1 MLLLQPS
8 FGCENRR
15 IRLATEWS
23 RDGVVRASITLLHQ
37 GLPGTLVS
45 VTAIGHSP
53 PFDGCPFLVVVPCL
67 NQHERNRRR
76 TIVVAVVE
84 IERVVEGLSTPA
96 LHVAVESPLFPGD
109 LEAPP
114 SPPHH
119 PFSPATLLSLPPQI
133 PHIPPAPLPSPP

>member
-15 IRLATEWS
+15 IRLATEWA
-23 RDGVVRASITLLHQ
+23 RDGVVRASISLLHQ

-96 LHVAVESPLFPGD
+96 LHLAGWSPLFQGNGARRPRPLHYQFVRG
-109 LEAPP
+109 LVLLRLVQ
-114 SPPHH
+114 
-119 PFSPATLLSLPPQI
+119 TL
-133 PHIPPAPLPSPP
+133 H